1 MKKFILG
8 SAFAL
13 FFSAPALAQIPVT
26 DGASIAQQI
35 AQQVETI
42 AKWKIQYD
50 QMKAQIEQAEK
61 QFESMTGSRN
71 LGQILNDPKFRNTLP
86 QDWQAAYDSIKD
98 SGVKGLAGRG
108 KDIYEQNKVFDSCA
122 FIKEEQEKLNCEAMA
137 VKPSQDKAFALDAYD
152 KAKDRI
158 TQIEQLM
165 AKINDTPDQK
175 AIAELQGRIAA
186 EQATLQNEQTRI
198 QLYQMIVASEEKIQQ
213 QRGREIQSKHW
224 NNAKGTTAKPVTFN

>member
-86 QDWQAAYDSIKD
+86 QDWQAAYDNIKD